1 MLKESYNYLGIA
13 RVVSIGVGV
22 AGVAAAFCTENAAS
36 ADTYRDGTWY
46 LNCVLSCYGEMDST
60 FRYYADSTQ
69 NKRIEIDTE
78 Q

>member
-36 ADTYRDGTWY
+36 ADTYRDGT
-46 LNCVLSCYGEMDST
+46 
-60 FRYYADSTQ
+60 
-69 NKRIEIDTE
+69 
-78 Q
+78 